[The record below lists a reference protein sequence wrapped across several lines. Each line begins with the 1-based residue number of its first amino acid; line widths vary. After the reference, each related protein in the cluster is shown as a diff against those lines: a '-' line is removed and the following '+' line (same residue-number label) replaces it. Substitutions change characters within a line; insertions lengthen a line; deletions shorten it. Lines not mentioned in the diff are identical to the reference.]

1 MTFSVIMEIV
11 LNKLFYVT
19 ILTWALGMVVKLGL
33 YWKERGKITFNDF
46 LNQGGMP
53 STHVVVVTALTTV
66 VYLAQGV
73 GALFVVT
80 FVLSVIVIRDSVG
93 VRLDV
98 QNISKLLNKKMQS
111 QLNENVGHELKE
123 VIFGVVFGIVV
134 AALLYGFL

>member
-1 MTFSVIMEIV
+1 MEIV

-123 VIFGVVFGIVV
+123 VIF
-134 AALLYGFL
+134 